1 MKIDLLITNV
11 HIFNVYM
18 KRFITGNIA
27 VLDGR
32 FLYVGAR
39 GEETFAAQEV
49 VAGNG
54 RHLIPGLIDIHLHIE
69 SSMITPAT
77 FSHGIIQNG
86 VTTVVS
92 EPHEMANVFGLEG
105 VQEMIRASEECTAD
119 ILYAIPSSV
128 PATPL
133 ETTGGSIEIADIDK
147 LLQDERVVCLGEIM
161 NSVDVLR
168 DPDCKTNQML
178 KHVRTHYPHLVIE
191 GHTPKKLV
199 DLELARFMFAGVD
212 SDHTEQEV
220 DSMLDRMRNG
230 MFVEIQEKAMRPDI
244 MRILIEEDVA
254 DLFCFVTD
262 DVMAD
267 SIVADGH
274 LNHLVR
280 KAIAMGMSPERAIY
294 CTTYTPAQ
302 RMRLHDRG
310 AVAPNKLADF
320 VLLSDLNTFQ
330 IDTVYKRGRC
340 VYDAKRPVKQKRVE
354 GHFPSHFYQSVKLS
368 PLLEDDFTVVVT
380 GASGGDGDVADD
392 VAGVRA
398 KHVSHGVHVHKCR
411 VMEVSN
417 GTTTTKELHREV
429 EVQDGVLQWER
440 AEGLGLVATFER
452 YGRNGN
458 RAYGLITGSTI
469 KRGAIAT
476 TYSHDNHNL
485 LVVGHNAADMAL
497 AANTVIADQGGF
509 CVVAD
514 GQVLAHVPLP
524 VGGILSE
531 EPLDTF
537 GPAVKRLREAM
548 ESLGYEHYNPI
559 MSISTHSL
567 PVSPALKL
575 TDLGL
580 IDVHAG
586 TIVPLLVES

>member
-1 MKIDLLITNV
+1 MQIDLLITDV
-11 HIFNVYM
+11 HVFNIYM
-18 KRFITGNIA
+18 KRFIAGNVA

-32 FLYVGAR
+32 FLYIGAR
-39 GEETFAAQEV
+39 GKETFEAKEIV
-49 VAGNG
+49 EGNG
-54 RHLIPGLIDIHLHIE
+54 QHLIPGLIDIHLHIE

-105 VQEMIRASEECTAD
+105 VQEMIRASEGCAAD

-133 ETTGGSIEIADIDK
+133 ETTGGSIEISDIDK

-168 DPDCKTNQML
+168 DPDCKTNQIL
-178 KHVRTHYPHLVIE
+178 NHIRTNHPHLVIE

-230 MFVEIQEKAMRPDI
+230 MFVEIQEKAMRPEI
-244 MRILIEEDVA
+244 MRILIEEDIA

-267 SIVADGH
+267 SFVADGH

-302 RMRLHDRG
+302 RMRLYDRG
-310 AVAPNKLADF
+310 SIAPNKLADF
-320 VLLSDLNTFQ
+320 VLLSDLSTFH
-330 IDTVYKRGRC
+330 IDAVYKRGRRI
-340 VYDAKRPVKQKRVE
+340 YDANHLVKQERVE
-354 GHFPSHFYQSVKLS
+354 GQFPSHFYQSVKLS
-368 PLLEDDFTVVVT
+368 PLQEGDFTVVVT
-380 GASGGDGDVADD
+380 GANGSAGADNAAGARTEQVAN
-392 VAGVRA
+392 G
-398 KHVSHGVHVHKCR
+398 VHKCR

-485 LVVGHNAADMAL
+485 LVVGHNAADMTL

-514 GQVLAHVPLP
+514 GHVLARVPLP

-537 GPAVKRLREAM
+537 GLAVKRLREAM
-548 ESLGYEHYNPI
+548 ESLGYDHYNPI

>member
-1 MKIDLLITNV
+1 MQIDLLVINV
-11 HIFNVYM
+11 HVFNVYM
-18 KRFITGNIA
+18 KRFITGNVA

-39 GEETFAAQEV
+39 GEEAFEAKEV
-49 VAGNG
+49 LAGNG
-54 RHLIPGLIDIHLHIE
+54 RHLIPALIDIHLHIE

-105 VQEMIRASEECTAD
+105 VQEMIRASEGCAAD

-168 DPDCKTNQML
+168 DPDCKTNQIL
-178 KHVRTHYPHLVIE
+178 NHIRTNYPHLVIE

-254 DLFCFVTD
+254 DLFCFITD

-267 SIVADGH
+267 SFVKDGH

-330 IDTVYKRGRC
+330 IDVVYKRGRC
-340 VYDAKRPVKQKRVE
+340 VYDAKHVVKQERIE
-354 GHFPSHFYQSVKLS
+354 GQFPSHFYQSVKLS
-368 PLLEDDFTVVVT
+368 PLQEDDFSVAVGV
-380 GASGGDGDVADD
+380 AGDQARAGDVEN
-392 VAGVRA
+392 GI
-398 KHVSHGVHVHKCR
+398 HKCR

-417 GTTTTKELHREV
+417 GTTTTKELHCDV

-440 AEGLGLVATFER
+440 SEGLGLVATFER

-514 GQVLAHVPLP
+514 GHVLAHVPLP

-537 GPAVKRLREAM
+537 GLAVKRLREAM